1 VAVLSAKISSLQSHQ
16 QTNKKDLH
24 SRRGLVAMIEK
35 RRKLLQYLKRKD
47 FSRYN
52 LVIEKLRIRPVQG
65 VR

>member
-1 VAVLSAKISSLQSHQ
+1 MAVLSAKISSLQSHQ
-16 QTNKKDLH
+16 QANRKDLH